1 MLLTTVNLAL
11 CVSEERLKRTE
22 MVRSAQDLLN
32 NYHDGKKIKDD
43 FWNLWTCT
51 PDFIF
56 DSADL
61 IKEEN

>member
-1 MLLTTVNLAL
+1 M
-11 CVSEERLKRTE
+11 
-22 MVRSAQDLLN
+22 MRSAQDLLN

-43 FWNLWTCT
+43 CWNLWTCT